1 MSLHQFILFFLYYSI
16 DMKILA
22 TYILVFLLIIS
33 TISLHIAHRDGTGSS
48 EPLHE
53 GTIQNTLLS
62 HNISYY
68 TYVRFM
74 TNINSLLNNAGF
86 IKRTLIINYNHQF
99 PTLQITFT

>member
-1 MSLHQFILFFLYYSI
+1 
-16 DMKILA
+16 MKILA

-33 TISLHIAHRDGTGSS
+33 TISLHIAHRDGTGS
-48 EPLHE
+48 LHE